1 MNILHTSDWHLGQNF
16 FTKSRKDEHQAFLDW
31 LLSVIQAREIDAVI
45 VAGDIFDTGTPPSY
59 ARQMYNQFVVEL
71 SKLTCTLVVLGGNH
85 DSVSTLNESK
95 QLLACLNTHVIAN
108 TSGDINQQVIELN
121 DETGQVGAIL
131 CAIPF
136 IRPRD
141 VLQSRSGESSE
152 DKKLALSDAIKAH
165 YATIYQ
171 HALTRREKHKNSV
184 NKHIPIIATGHL
196 TALGVSQSESV
207 REIYIGTLDGFAAD
221 GFPPADYIALGHI
234 HRPQKVAK
242 SDHIR
247 YSGSPIPLSFDELKS
262 QKQVVLVEFDKQGQ
276 RSITPLDIPL
286 FQPMAML
293 KGDIDS
299 IKAQLAHYPAAGD
312 ETSDTASTADDVF
325 DQAPSEG
332 QGDEKDAGQGEA
344 QREVEGKDPATDK
357 PTWLCIH
364 VDVQDY
370 LSDLQ
375 QSIQTLT
382 EGRNVEVLQL
392 RRTRTRA
399 SQGLN
404 QINNETLAELTPFEV
419 FEKRLE
425 LENFEGQEAQQRLTQ
440 IRQTFS
446 EIVEEVRYKEAK

>member
-31 LLSVIQAREIDAVI
+31 LLNVIQAREIDAVI

-108 TSGDINQQVIELN
+108 TSGDIDQQVIELN
-121 DETGQVGAIL
+121 DEAGQVGAIL

-152 DKKLALSDAIKAH
+152 EKKHALSDAIKAH

-242 SDHIR
+242 SEHIR

-293 KGDIDS
+293 KGDLDS

-312 ETSDTASTADDVF
+312 DTSDTASTADDVF
-325 DQAPSEG
+325 GQAPSES
-332 QGDEKDAGQGEA
+332 QGDE
-344 QREVEGKDPATDK
+344 K

-425 LENFEGQEAQQRLTQ
+425 LENFEGQEAQQRLTH

-446 EIVEEVRYKEAK
+446 EIVEEVRHKEAK

>member
-31 LLSVIQAREIDAVI
+31 LLNVIQAREIDAVI

-108 TSGDINQQVIELN
+108 TSGDIDQQVIELN

-242 SDHIR
+242 SEHIR

-293 KGDIDS
+293 KGDLDN

-312 ETSDTASTADDVF
+312 DTSDTASTADDVF
-325 DQAPSEG
+325 GQAPSEG
-332 QGDEKDAGQGEA
+332 QGDE
-344 QREVEGKDPATDK
+344 K

-375 QSIQTLT
+375 KSIQTLT

-425 LENFEGQEAQQRLTQ
+425 LENFEGQEAQQRLTH

-446 EIVEEVRYKEAK
+446 EIVEEVRHKEAK